1 MNLDFHYYG
10 TYSAARLA
18 GYDVDDAKVIAYYAQ
33 FVDECS
39 KDFLIK
45 NNIKDGTPTV
55 QSDEELRALFK
66 SLKPYTEYE
75 LEEAAEIWGAFHF
88 LPGNVN
94 DEISP
99 GGMSH
104 SQKLIFKRLC
114 MHDSI
119 LAVQTVRNARANGT
133 LPAIGMAMHIL
144 ADTWAHCYF
153 AGIPEKFINDAT
165 GEVWEA
171 DKNNNKTE
179 KFMFTWDTFEDNL
192 PKNHYSCTPP
202 NPLRDKSITYLGHAR
217 MGHLPDYGFMK
228 YSYRPAWKNGVEL
241 IKDNPA
247 DFMKAFC
254 QMIAA
259 LQYIKG
265 DKENFNPKELAEL
278 EEKDREG
285 IQRIINTRKA
295 DTCDEWK
302 AFIKNGLTRNGKD
315 GVEDLSDKE
324 FVKEDFN
331 KDKCVNEYLSAG
343 NKNQTNLF
351 KFLDAAKAHKQF
363 VTAVVGK
370 YPVN

>member
-18 GYDVDDAKVIAYYAQ
+18 GYYADDAKVIAYYAQ

-55 QSDEELRALFK
+55 QSDEELRALFI
-66 SLKPYTEYE
+66 SLKPYTEDE

-99 GGMSH
+99 GGMSN

-119 LAVQTVRNARANGT
+119 LAVQTVKNAKANGT

-153 AGIPEKFINDAT
+153 AGIPEKFINDVP
-165 GEVWEA
+165 GDVWEA
-171 DKNNNKTE
+171 DKNKS
-179 KFMFTWDTFEDNL
+179 KS
-192 PKNHYSCTPP
+192 HYSCTPS

-228 YSYRPAWKNGVEL
+228 YSYCPAWKNGAEL

-247 DFMKAFC
+247 DFMKAFG

-265 DKENFNPKELAEL
+265 DKENFNPGDFAKLGRDTEC
-278 EEKDREG
+278 R
-285 IQRIINTRKA
+285 IQSIINTKKA
-295 DTCDEWK
+295 DTCVEWK
-302 AFIKNGLTRNGKD
+302 EFIENYLFSEDEGGL
-315 GVEDLSDKE
+315 
-324 FVKEDFN
+324 EDFD

-343 NKNQTNLF
+343 NINQTDLF

>member
-18 GYDVDDAKVIAYYAQ
+18 GYDGNDAKVIAYYAQ

-45 NNIKDGTPTV
+45 NNIEDGTPTV

-66 SLKPYTEYE
+66 SLKPYTENE
-75 LEEAAEIWGAFHF
+75 MTEAAEIWGAFHF

-119 LAVQTVRNARANGT
+119 LAVQTVKNAKANGT

-153 AGIPEKFINDAT
+153 VGIPEKFINDAS

-171 DKNNNKTE
+171 DKNNKKTE

-202 NPLRDKSITYLGHAR
+202 NPLRDQSITYLGHAR

-228 YSYRPAWKNGVEL
+228 YSYRPAWKNGAEL
-241 IKDNPA
+241 TKDNPA

-265 DKENFNPKELAEL
+265 DKENFNPEDFAKLGRDTEC
-278 EEKDREG
+278 R
-285 IQRIINTRKA
+285 IQSIINTKKA
-295 DTCDEWK
+295 DTCVEWK
-302 AFIKNGLTRNGKD
+302 EFIENYLFSEDEGGL
-315 GVEDLSDKE
+315 
-324 FVKEDFN
+324 EDFD

-343 NKNQTNLF
+343 NINQTDLF
-351 KFLDAAKAHKQF
+351 KFLEAAKAHKQF